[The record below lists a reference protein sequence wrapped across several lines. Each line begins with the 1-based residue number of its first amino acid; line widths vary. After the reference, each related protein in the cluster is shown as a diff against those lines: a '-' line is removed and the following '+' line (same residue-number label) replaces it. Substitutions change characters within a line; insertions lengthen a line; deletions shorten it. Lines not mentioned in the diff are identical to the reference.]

1 MSQSQEVIEVLKS
14 VSKDFDSL
22 EGYRKN
28 GYRGFSVSSRSEK
41 YTSISSEDIEVIRVF
56 LKAINKEH
64 DTDPHEYPY
73 LELGWVLS
81 SVITSCMSCSQPF
94 GWSRWKHHCRACGF
108 VVCSECLK
116 EARIQ
121 ELDLL
126 DLEKHKESVCT
137 KHNEVLISISEG
149 VAMQEAMYHMYR
161 NQASCDGIVIVDT
174 VDTIHTREQIDTRGA
189 ADQKEVEE
197 SEADE
202 KEETIGLG
210 TAQLYTSIYDEIE
223 LLHNKVGD
231 IFEASR
237 RAADILQYLGA
248 LSEELEQGRSED
260 LKVEALLPSL
270 PSLPPSISY
279 TL

>member
-137 KHNEVLISISEG
+137 KHNEV
-149 VAMQEAMYHMYR
+149 R
-161 NQASCDGIVIVDT
+161 
-174 VDTIHTREQIDTRGA
+174 
-189 ADQKEVEE
+189 
-197 SEADE
+197 
-202 KEETIGLG
+202 
-210 TAQLYTSIYDEIE
+210 LYS
-223 LLHNKVGD
+223 
-231 IFEASR
+231 
-237 RAADILQYLGA
+237 
-248 LSEELEQGRSED
+248 
-260 LKVEALLPSL
+260 P
-270 PSLPPSISY
+270 
-279 TL
+279 